1 MEIDKIPPWILALEQ
16 EDAMFLKNF
25 VLKSGSLKEIAKLY
39 EVSYPT
45 VRLRLDKLI
54 QKIELND
61 RKEDEPFSTFIK
73 GLAVDSRI
81 DLETA
86 KMIIEKYRQEKGKRT
101 YGECG
106 ASGVEDFGGSAL
118 PVPYPDLFRQTASG
132 ACVCSRA
139 TGYHGREEIFHQDH
153 DGV

>member
-1 MEIDKIPPWILALEQ
+1 MDIDKIPQWILALEM
-16 EDAMFLKNF
+16 EDITFLKNF

-54 QKIELND
+54 QKIELSD
-61 RKEDEPFSTFIK
+61 QKDEEPFSAFIK

-86 KMIIEKYRQEKGKRT
+86 KMIIEKYKQERKR
-101 YGECG
+101 
-106 ASGVEDFGGSAL
+106 
-118 PVPYPDLFRQTASG
+118 
-132 ACVCSRA
+132 
-139 TGYHGREEIFHQDH
+139 
-153 DGV
+153 